1 MELSYTS
8 SMPLLNIFSKIFLG
22 SCKYKMLW
30 LSEFCAVQ
38 DGNLKVFEWPSMV
51 IILDKAGAHKSVKD
65 LDFRLMAW
73 TNITIKLQDP
83 WKGKKGILYILP
95 PLFVIKLY

>member
-1 MELSYTS
+1 MELSCAS
-8 SMPLLNIFSKIFLG
+8 SMPLLNLFSKMCHG

-51 IILDKAGAHKSVKD
+51 IILDEASAHKSVKD

-83 WKGKKGILYILP
+83 WKGKKRILYILP